1 MEQAGKGVP
10 SLLTSRLPALG
21 VADNNKRPLVLGAM
35 SEKAQIIL
43 DGKTYEFPIV
53 TGSEGEQAIDIGK
66 LRDETG
72 YITLDSGYK
81 NTGATQSA
89 ITFLDGEKGILQY
102 RGYPIDQLAE
112 KATFLEVSYLL
123 LFGDLP
129 NKQQLDEFESNIRYH
144 SLVHE
149 DMKQFFQHFPSN
161 AHPMGILSAMVSSL
175 STFYPKSQDPHRPQ
189 KDVDRTMFRLIAKMP
204 TLAAIS
210 YKNNLGHP
218 YMYPNNKLGYVENFL
233 QMMFGLPTE
242 EYEVDPIVANA
253 LNTLLILHADH
264 EQNCSTSTVRM
275 VGSSQSNL
283 YSAVSAGIAALWG
296 PLHGG
301 ANQEVIEM
309 LETIRNDGGDIQKWV
324 EKAKDKN
331 DPFRLFGFGHR
342 VYKNFDPRATIIKKS
357 CDEVLKKMGVKDPV
371 LDIAKQLEEIALKDE
386 YFVERKLYPNVDF
399 YSGIIYR
406 AIGIPTRMFTVMFAM
421 GRLPGWIAQWKE
433 MIENKEPIGRPRQIY
448 TGPTRRDFVALKD
461 RS

>member
-1 MEQAGKGVP
+1 
-10 SLLTSRLPALG
+10 
-21 VADNNKRPLVLGAM
+21 M

-43 DGKTYEFPIV
+43 NGKTYEFPV
-53 TGSEGEQAIDIGK
+53 FTGSEGEKAIDISK

-72 YITLDSGYK
+72 YITLDFGYK
-81 NTGATQSA
+81 NTGATTSA
-89 ITFLDGEKGILQY
+89 ITFLDGELGILSY

-112 KATFLEVSYLL
+112 KASFIEVAYLL
-123 LFGDLP
+123 LYGELP
-129 NKQQLDEFESNIRYH
+129 NKKQLDEFEGNIRYH

-149 DMKQFFQHFPSN
+149 DMKRFFEFFPNN
-161 AHPMGILSAMVSSL
+161 AHPMGILSAMVNSL
-175 STFYPKSQDPHRPQ
+175 STFYPKSQDPNRPQ
-189 KDVDRTMFRLIAKMP
+189 HEVMRTIYRLIAKMP

-233 QMMFGLPTE
+233 QMMFAMPTE
-242 EYEVDPIVANA
+242 EYKVDPVVANA

-264 EQNCSTSTVRM
+264 EQNCSTSTVRI

-324 EKAKDKN
+324 DKAKDKN

-342 VYKNFDPRATIIKKS
+342 VYKNFDPRARIIKKS
-357 CDEVLKKMGVKDPV
+357 CDDVLAKLGVNDPV
-371 LDIAKQLEEIALKDE
+371 LEIAKALEEIALKDD
-386 YFVERKLYPNVDF
+386 YFISRKLYPNVDF

-406 AIGIPTRMFTVMFAM
+406 AIGIPTRMFTVMFAL

-433 MIENKEPIGRPRQIY
+433 MVENKEPIGRPRQIY
-448 TGPTRRDFVALKD
+448 TGATARDYVALKD
-461 RS
+461 RK